1 MPIISVENNVVEMIT
16 EPDPSEKKAKEGT
29 GKKTKGSTDKNH
41 KK

>member
-16 EPDPSEKKAKEGT
+16 KPDPSEKKEEEKKEEKT
-29 GKKTKGSTDKNH
+29 LKKR